1 MPTIP
6 QIFDAMPARY
16 QPGKV
21 TEDRIYYF
29 SLGDDKFTV
38 TITPQTCTVDKGK
51 TEEADVVL
59 KTTPKLFE
67 KMVIH
72 GKMPGALDIARGKIK
87 TNNPGA
93 LQDLKKFFDFA
104 GL

>member
-1 MPTIP
+1 MSRIA
-6 QIFDAMPARY
+6 QIFDAMADRY

-21 TEDRIYYF
+21 EEDRIFYF
-29 SLGDDKFTV
+29 SLGDDKYTV
-38 TITPQTCTVDKGK
+38 IITPDKCVVEKGK

-59 KTTPKLFE
+59 KTTPELFE

-72 GKMPGALDIARGKIK
+72 GKMPGPIDIARGKIR
-87 TNNPGA
+87 TNDPAA
-93 LQDLKKFFDFA
+93 LKDLKTYFDFK